1 MPALCFCHRGYVR
14 CLRNSEGAND
24 RLSFFMISG
33 DGPCRLGQYP
43 YLIRQVLDEN
53 GYSGVPLFTPSQD
66 QTFYDQFGI
75 VPAVFKRRAWQG
87 TVAVDLL
94 YRKWRECRPY
104 VTDRDLLD
112 KTYRGEIQKIAD
124 CLEEGIDLAEQLGR
138 SFDNLEK
145 TPQQNIPPPPII
157 AVLERIMSA
166 AIRSLTAR
174 LPRPSKSWAPKS
186 GSLLFS
192 NGFII
197 PIRLP
202 ACTAAMKNRGSIP

>member
-1 MPALCFCHRGYVR
+1 
-14 CLRNSEGAND
+14 
-24 RLSFFMISG
+24 MISG

-157 AVLERIMSA
+157 AVLGENYVRCNSVANGQIA
-166 AIRSLTAR
+166 EALEELGAEVWF
-174 LPRPSKSWAPKS
+174 PS
-186 GSLLFS
+186 FS